1 MALSEDVETT
11 KAGSSDVSGTLGEL
25 DSNYP
30 VNNHNAGPLERTL

>member
-1 MALSEDVETT
+1 VALSEDVETT